1 MQGDPIQGFS
11 SRSIQHLD
19 NLIGECQDSNQR
31 LVLFAKKAGNL
42 ARLSRFTEARSLVK
56 DLRAVNSA
64 YEPRLSAWIIFAEG
78 LIEHFETLNNAK
90 AKDKFHRAFLVG
102 QMAGDHEIAGA
113 ASAWMAHCELV
124 SGQIKEAVD
133 HVATAFEWSNVDSS
147 EARGRASMVLA
158 DALNCAGK
166 TDMARQWYHEARS
179 FAVRDG
185 DIAMQNVMLF
195 NMATFGV
202 ANLTLR
208 DCFGPLDANDWRLVA
223 LEVASAGNLNSA
235 LGIQSLASM
244 VPIVRAELL
253 VIQRNWTD
261 ALALYDQHIPIVV
274 NEGQKR
280 LLPKLLAQC
289 AWCRSN
295 TRDMEGAIM
304 SVHDA
309 INQLGECSDL
319 DDLSVTHFRISAVCK
334 QLQKHELEIH
344 HQTLALSYFDKFK
357 KHQLEIETLLNPVL
371 ASIKPQ
377 TKARLKPG
385 FSPES

>member
-1 MQGDPIQGFS
+1 MEGDPVQNFS
-11 SRSIQHLD
+11 SRSIQNLD
-19 NLIGECQDSNQR
+19 IIIGKCQDNIER
-31 LVLFAKKAGNL
+31 MVLLAKKAGNL
-42 ARLSRFTEARSLVK
+42 ARLSCFAEARHLIK
-56 DLRAVNSA
+56 DLRVVNSG

-78 LIEHFETLNNAK
+78 LIEHFETLDNAK
-90 AKDKFHRAFLVG
+90 SKDKFLRAFLVG
-102 QMAGDHEIAGA
+102 QMAGDHEISGV

-124 SGQIKEAVD
+124 SGQIKEAVE
-133 HVATAFEWSNVDSS
+133 HVATAFKWSSIDSG

-166 TDMARQWYHEARS
+166 TDLARRWYHEARS

-208 DCFGPLDANDWRLVA
+208 DCFTPVEANDWRLIA
-223 LEVASAGNLNSA
+223 LEVASAGNLNAA

-244 VPIVRAELL
+244 VPIVQAELL

-261 ALALYDQHIPIVV
+261 ALHLFDQHIPIVV

-295 TRDMEGAIM
+295 IGDIAGANRN
-304 SVHDA
+304 VDDA
-309 INQLGECSDL
+309 INHLANCTDL
-319 DDLSVTHFRISAVCK
+319 DDLTVVHFRIAAVAK
-334 QLQKHELEIH
+334 QLKNHDQEIH
-344 HQTLALSYFDKFK
+344 HQSLALNYFDRFK
-357 KHQLEIETLLNPVL
+357 KHQLEIESLLSPVL
-371 ASIKPQ
+371 ASIVPQ
-377 TKARLKPG
+377 IKNPA
-385 FSPES
+385 

>member
-1 MQGDPIQGFS
+1 MEGDPVQNFS
-11 SRSIQHLD
+11 SRSIKNLD
-19 NLIGECQDSNQR
+19 SLIAQCLDDNKR
-31 LVLFAKKAGNL
+31 FVLFAKKAGNL
-42 ARLSRFTEARSLVK
+42 ARLSCFAEARQLVK
-56 DLRAVNSA
+56 ELRLVNSG

-102 QMAGDHEIAGA
+102 QMAGDHEISGA

-124 SGQIKEAVD
+124 SGQFKEAVE
-133 HVATAFEWSNVDSS
+133 HVATAFKWSSMDSG

-166 TDMARQWYHEARS
+166 TDLARRWYHEARS

-208 DCFGPLDANDWRLVA
+208 DCFTPQAENDWKLIA
-223 LEVASAGNLNSA
+223 LEVSSAGNLNAA

-244 VPIVRAELL
+244 VPIVQAELL
-253 VIQRNWTD
+253 VIQRKWTD
-261 ALALYDQHIPIVV
+261 ALHLFDQHIPIVV

-289 AWCRSN
+289 AWCRSQIGD
-295 TRDMEGAIM
+295 TAGA
-304 SVHDA
+304 SSDVGEA
-309 INQLGECSDL
+309 INNLTECTDL
-319 DDLSVTHFRISAVCK
+319 DDLSVVHFRIAAVAK
-334 QLQKHELEIH
+334 KLNNYDLEIH
-344 HQTLALSYFDKFK
+344 HQTLALNYFDRFK
-357 KHQLEIETLLNPVL
+357 KQQLEIETLLSPVL
-371 ASIKPQ
+371 ASVTPK
-377 TKARLKPG
+377 TKNPA
-385 FSPES
+385 